1 MVGSFEFEAELRGSL
16 GKGASR
22 RLRRANKVPAVLY
35 GGGAGPVA
43 LALDHNKVM
52 RGLENEA
59 TYSHILTIRFDG
71 KEEKAVLKA
80 LQRHPSKPVI
90 LHMDFLRVSESNK
103 LRVRVPLHFVNQE
116 TCVGVKKGGL
126 VTHNIVDV
134 EVVCLPK
141 DLPEYI
147 EVDLAQVDIGE
158 IVHLSDLKLPAGVE
172 IHALLQGA
180 EHDLPVASVQAPRT
194 TEGGEG
200 AGSGQ

>member
-1 MVGSFEFEAELRGSL
+1 MAGSFEFDAELRGSL

-35 GGGAGPVA
+35 GGSTGPVA
-43 LALDHNKVM
+43 LMLDHNKIL
-52 RGLENEA
+52 RSLENEA
-59 TYSHILTIRFDG
+59 IYSHILTIRFNG
-71 KEEKAVLKA
+71 KEEKAVLKD

-90 LHMDFLRVSESNK
+90 LHMDFQRVSESNR

-126 VTHNIVDV
+126 VTHNMADV

-158 IVHLSDLKLPAGVE
+158 IIHLSDLKLPAGVE

-180 EHDLPVASVQAPRT
+180 EHDLAVASVQASRT
-194 TEGGEG
+194 TEGSG
-200 AGSGQ
+200 AESGQ